1 MNDAIDK
8 VISQARRTDVVAL
21 LQELVRIPSPTGE
34 EEAVQ
39 TLVQGRFVDAGLE
52 VEAFEANL
60 EELREHP
67 AFSAPRSS
75 LERGYAGRPNVIGR
89 LRGAGGG
96 RSLLLFCHADTVPP
110 GPRSA
115 WTRDPFGGEVEG
127 NRLYGRGAGD
137 AKSGLAVMIA
147 CAQALK
153 AAGVRL
159 KGDLTLLS
167 TVEEEE
173 GGGGGMLACVLSGL
187 RADGAVYT
195 HMKPGGLGG
204 VDIGSGGDLSFR
216 VTVPGQA
223 GHKGSAH
230 LFVNAI
236 EKAEHIHAA
245 LRELDAHRGELVREP
260 LVEKRFEISGLEPRT
275 VNLVVTMI
283 RAGVSIGQLPAECA
297 LEGVAGVAP
306 RESLDEV
313 KRLVEDHLARA
324 AAADPWLREHPP
336 RLEWTE
342 RRAEPCLTDPE
353 HPFVKT
359 ALAVAER
366 VTGRPCQRQA
376 LNGTTD
382 MRFPVLY
389 GDTPTIMFGG
399 ECPRGH
405 IPDEFT
411 YIDELE
417 LSVEG
422 LLHLIIEWCGVN
434 A

>member
-1 MNDAIDK
+1 MKDALEK
-8 VISQARRTDVVAL
+8 VISQARRIDVVAL

-34 EEAVQ
+34 EAAVQ
-39 TLVQGRFVDAGLE
+39 ALVQKRFAGAGLDM
-52 VEAFEANL
+52 EAFEANL

-67 AFSAPRSS
+67 AFSAPRFS
-75 LERGYAGRPNVIGR
+75 LEKGYAGRPNVFGR
-89 LRGAGGG
+89 MRGAGGG

-110 GPRSA
+110 GPRTA
-115 WTRDPFGGEVEG
+115 WTRDPFGGEVED
-127 NRLYGRGAGD
+127 NRLYGRGSGD

-153 AAGVRL
+153 DAGVRL

-173 GGGGGMLACVLSGL
+173 GGGGGMLACVLRGL
-187 RADGAVYT
+187 KADGAVYT
-195 HMKPGGLGG
+195 HMKPGGFGG
-204 VDIGSGGDLSFR
+204 VDIGSGGDVSFR
-216 VTVPGQA
+216 ITVPGQA

-236 EKAEHIHAA
+236 EKAEKVHAA
-245 LRELDAHRGELVREP
+245 LRELDAQRGAMVREP

-283 RAGVSIGQLPAECA
+283 RAGVSIGQLPAECI

-306 RESLDEV
+306 KESLEEV
-313 KRLVEDHLARA
+313 RELLESHVARA
-324 AAADPWLREHPP
+324 AEADSWLRENPP

-342 RRAEPCLTDPE
+342 RRAQSCLTDSE
-353 HPFVKT
+353 HPFVRT
-359 ALAVAER
+359 ALSVAER
-366 VTGRPCQRQA
+366 VTSRPSQLQA

-382 MRFPVLY
+382 MRFPILY

-399 ECPRGH
+399 NCPRGH

-411 YIDELE
+411 YIDELQ

-422 LLHLIIEWCGVN
+422 LLHLILEWCGV

>member
-1 MNDAIDK
+1 MKDALEK
-8 VISQARRTDVVAL
+8 VISQARRIDVVAL

-34 EEAVQ
+34 EAAVQ
-39 TLVQGRFVDAGLE
+39 ALVQERFAGAGLE
-52 VEAFEANL
+52 MEAFEANL

-67 AFSAPRSS
+67 AFSAPRFS
-75 LERGYAGRPNVIGR
+75 LEKGYAGRPNVFGR
-89 LRGAGGG
+89 MRGAGGG

-110 GPRSA
+110 GPRTA
-115 WTRDPFGGEVEG
+115 WTRDPFGGEVED
-127 NRLYGRGAGD
+127 NRLYGRGSGD

-147 CAQALK
+147 CAQALQG
-153 AAGVRL
+153 AGVRL
-159 KGDLTLLS
+159 KGDITLLS

-173 GGGGGMLACVLSGL
+173 GGGGGMLACVLRGL
-187 RADGAVYT
+187 KADGAVYT
-195 HMKPGGLGG
+195 HMKPGGFGG
-204 VDIGSGGDLSFR
+204 VDIGSGGDVSFR
-216 VTVPGQA
+216 ITVPGQA

-236 EKAEHIHAA
+236 EKAEKVHAA
-245 LRELDAHRGELVREP
+245 LRELDAQRGAIVREP

-283 RAGVSIGQLPAECA
+283 RAGVSIGQLPAECI

-306 RESLDEV
+306 KESLEEV
-313 KRLVEDHLARA
+313 RELLESHVARA
-324 AAADPWLREHPP
+324 AEADSWLRENPP

-342 RRAEPCLTDPE
+342 RRAQSCLTDSE
-353 HPFVKT
+353 HPFVRT
-359 ALAVAER
+359 ALSVAER
-366 VTGRPCQRQA
+366 VTGRPSQRQA

-382 MRFPVLY
+382 MRFPILY

-399 ECPRGH
+399 NCPRGH

-411 YIDELE
+411 YIDELQ

-422 LLHLIIEWCGVN
+422 LLHLILEWCGV

>member
-1 MNDAIDK
+1 MKDALEK
-8 VISQARRTDVVAL
+8 VISQARRIDVVAL

-34 EEAVQ
+34 EAAVQ
-39 TLVQGRFVDAGLE
+39 ALVQERFAGAGLE
-52 VEAFEANL
+52 MEAFEANL

-67 AFSAPRSS
+67 AFSAPRFS
-75 LERGYAGRPNVIGR
+75 LEKGYAGRPNVFGR
-89 LRGAGGG
+89 MRGAGGG

-110 GPRSA
+110 GPRTA
-115 WTRDPFGGEVEG
+115 WTRDPFGGEVED
-127 NRLYGRGAGD
+127 NRLYGRGSGD

-147 CAQALK
+147 CAQALQD
-153 AAGVRL
+153 AGVRL
-159 KGDLTLLS
+159 RGDLTLLS

-173 GGGGGMLACVLSGL
+173 GGGGGMLACVLRGL
-187 RADGAVYT
+187 KADGAVYT
-195 HMKPGGLGG
+195 HMKPGGFGG
-204 VDIGSGGDLSFR
+204 VDIGSGGDVSFR
-216 VTVPGQA
+216 ITVPGQA

-236 EKAEHIHAA
+236 EKAEKVHAA
-245 LRELDAHRGELVREP
+245 LRELDAQRGAMVREP

-283 RAGVSIGQLPAECA
+283 RAGVSIGQLPAECI

-306 RESLDEV
+306 KESLEGV
-313 KRLVEDHLARA
+313 RELLESHVARA
-324 AAADPWLREHPP
+324 AEADSWLRENPP

-342 RRAEPCLTDPE
+342 RRAQSCLTDSE
-353 HPFVKT
+353 HPFVRT
-359 ALAVAER
+359 ALSVAER
-366 VTGRPCQRQA
+366 VTGRPSQRQA

-382 MRFPVLY
+382 MRFPILY

-399 ECPRGH
+399 NCPRGH

-411 YIDELE
+411 YIDELQ
-417 LSVEG
+417 LSVDG
-422 LLHLIIEWCGVN
+422 LLHLILEWCGV

>member
-1 MNDAIDK
+1 MKDALEK
-8 VISQARRTDVVAL
+8 VISQARRIDVVAL

-34 EEAVQ
+34 EAAVQ
-39 TLVQGRFVDAGLE
+39 ALVQKRFAGAGLE
-52 VEAFEANL
+52 MEAFEANL

-67 AFSAPRSS
+67 AFSAPRFS
-75 LERGYAGRPNVIGR
+75 LEKGYAGRPNVFGR
-89 LRGAGGG
+89 MRGAGGG

-110 GPRSA
+110 GPRTA
-115 WTRDPFGGEVEG
+115 WTRDPFGGEVED
-127 NRLYGRGAGD
+127 NRLYGRGSGD

-147 CAQALK
+147 CAQALQG
-153 AAGVRL
+153 AGVRL
-159 KGDLTLLS
+159 RGDLTLLS

-173 GGGGGMLACVLSGL
+173 GGGGGMLACVLRGL
-187 RADGAVYT
+187 KADGAVYT
-195 HMKPGGLGG
+195 HMKPGGFGG
-204 VDIGSGGDLSFR
+204 VDIGSGGDVSFR
-216 VTVPGQA
+216 ITVPGQA

-236 EKAEHIHAA
+236 EKAEKVHAA
-245 LRELDAHRGELVREP
+245 LRELDAQRGAMVREP

-283 RAGVSIGQLPAECA
+283 RAGVSIGQLPAECI

-306 RESLDEV
+306 KESLKEV
-313 KRLVEDHLARA
+313 RELLESHVARA
-324 AAADPWLREHPP
+324 AEADPWLRENPP

-342 RRAEPCLTDPE
+342 RRAQSCLTDSE
-353 HPFVKT
+353 HPFVRT
-359 ALAVAER
+359 ALSVAER
-366 VTGRPCQRQA
+366 VTGRPSQLQA

-382 MRFPVLY
+382 MRFPILY

-399 ECPRGH
+399 NCPRGH

-411 YIDELE
+411 YIDELQ

-422 LLHLIIEWCGVN
+422 LLHLILEWCGV

>member
-1 MNDAIDK
+1 MKDALEK
-8 VISQARRTDVVAL
+8 VISQARRIDVVAL

-34 EEAVQ
+34 EAAVQ
-39 TLVQGRFVDAGLE
+39 ALVQERFAGAGLE
-52 VEAFEANL
+52 MEAFEANL

-67 AFSAPRSS
+67 AFSAPRFS
-75 LERGYAGRPNVIGR
+75 LEKGYAGRPNVFGR
-89 LRGAGGG
+89 MRGAGGG

-110 GPRSA
+110 GPRTA
-115 WTRDPFGGEVEG
+115 WTRDPFGGEVED
-127 NRLYGRGAGD
+127 NRLYGRGSGD

-147 CAQALK
+147 CAQALQG
-153 AAGVRL
+153 AGVRL
-159 KGDLTLLS
+159 RGDLTLLS

-173 GGGGGMLACVLSGL
+173 GGGGGMLACVLRGL
-187 RADGAVYT
+187 KADGAVYT
-195 HMKPGGLGG
+195 HMKPGGFGG
-204 VDIGSGGDLSFR
+204 VDIGSGGDVSFR
-216 VTVPGQA
+216 ITVPGQA

-236 EKAEHIHAA
+236 EKAEKVHAA
-245 LRELDAHRGELVREP
+245 LRELDAQRGAMVREP

-283 RAGVSIGQLPAECA
+283 RAGVSIGQLPAECI

-306 RESLDEV
+306 KESLEEV
-313 KRLVEDHLARA
+313 RELLESHVARA
-324 AAADPWLREHPP
+324 AEADSWLRENPP

-342 RRAEPCLTDPE
+342 RRAQSCLTDSE
-353 HPFVKT
+353 HPFVRT
-359 ALAVAER
+359 ALSVAER
-366 VTGRPCQRQA
+366 VTGRPSQRQA

-382 MRFPVLY
+382 MRFPILY

-399 ECPRGH
+399 NCPRGH

-411 YIDELE
+411 YIDELQ

-422 LLHLIIEWCGVN
+422 LLHLILEWCGV

>member
-1 MNDAIDK
+1 MKDALEK
-8 VISQARRTDVVAL
+8 VISQARRIDVVAL

-34 EEAVQ
+34 EAAVQ
-39 TLVQGRFVDAGLE
+39 ALVQERFAGAGLE
-52 VEAFEANL
+52 MEAFEANL

-67 AFSAPRSS
+67 AFSAPRFS
-75 LERGYAGRPNVIGR
+75 LEKGYAGRPNVFGR
-89 LRGAGGG
+89 MRGAGGG

-110 GPRSA
+110 GPRTA
-115 WTRDPFGGEVEG
+115 WTRDPFGGEVED
-127 NRLYGRGAGD
+127 NRLYGRGSGD

-147 CAQALK
+147 CAQALQG
-153 AAGVRL
+153 AGVRL
-159 KGDLTLLS
+159 RGDLTLLS

-173 GGGGGMLACVLSGL
+173 GGGGGMLACVLRGL
-187 RADGAVYT
+187 KADGAVYT
-195 HMKPGGLGG
+195 HMKPGGFGG
-204 VDIGSGGDLSFR
+204 VDIGSGGDVSFR
-216 VTVPGQA
+216 ITVPGQA

-236 EKAEHIHAA
+236 EKAEKVHAA
-245 LRELDAHRGELVREP
+245 LRELDAQRGAMVREP

-283 RAGVSIGQLPAECA
+283 RAGVSIGQLPAECI

-306 RESLDEV
+306 KESIEEVREL
-313 KRLVEDHLARA
+313 LEDHVARA
-324 AAADPWLREHPP
+324 AEADSWLRENPP

-342 RRAEPCLTDPE
+342 RRAQSCLTDSK
-353 HPFVKT
+353 HPFVRT
-359 ALAVAER
+359 ALSVAER
-366 VTGRPCQRQA
+366 VTGRPSQLQA

-382 MRFPVLY
+382 MRFPILY

-399 ECPRGH
+399 NCPRGH

-411 YIDELE
+411 YIDELQ

-422 LLHLIIEWCGVN
+422 LLHLILEWCGV

>member
-1 MNDAIDK
+1 MKDALEK
-8 VISQARRTDVVAL
+8 VISQARRIDVVAL

-34 EEAVQ
+34 EAAVQ
-39 TLVQGRFVDAGLE
+39 ALVQERFAGAGLE
-52 VEAFEANL
+52 MEAFEANL

-67 AFSAPRSS
+67 AFSAPRFS
-75 LERGYAGRPNVIGR
+75 LEKGYAGRPNVFGR
-89 LRGAGGG
+89 MRGAGGG

-110 GPRSA
+110 GPRTA
-115 WTRDPFGGEVEG
+115 WTRDPFGGEVED
-127 NRLYGRGAGD
+127 NRLYGRGSGD

-153 AAGVRL
+153 DAGVRL
-159 KGDLTLLS
+159 RGDLTLLS

-173 GGGGGMLACVLSGL
+173 GGGGGMLACVLRGL
-187 RADGAVYT
+187 KADGAVYT
-195 HMKPGGLGG
+195 HMKPGGFGG
-204 VDIGSGGDLSFR
+204 VDIGSGGDVSFR
-216 VTVPGQA
+216 ITVPGQA

-236 EKAEHIHAA
+236 EKAEKVHAA
-245 LRELDAHRGELVREP
+245 LRELDAQRGAMVREP

-283 RAGVSIGQLPAECA
+283 RAGVSIGQLPAECI

-306 RESLDEV
+306 KESLEEV
-313 KRLVEDHLARA
+313 RELLESHVARA
-324 AAADPWLREHPP
+324 AEADSWLRENPP

-342 RRAEPCLTDPE
+342 RRAQSCLTDSE
-353 HPFVKT
+353 HPFVRT
-359 ALAVAER
+359 ALSVAER
-366 VTGRPCQRQA
+366 VTGRPSQLQA

-382 MRFPVLY
+382 MRFPILY

-399 ECPRGH
+399 NCPRGH

-411 YIDELE
+411 YIDELQ

-422 LLHLIIEWCGVN
+422 LLHLILEWCGV

>member
-1 MNDAIDK
+1 MKDALEK
-8 VISQARRTDVVAL
+8 VISQARRIDVVAL

-34 EEAVQ
+34 EAAVQ
-39 TLVQGRFVDAGLE
+39 ALVQKRFAGAGLE
-52 VEAFEANL
+52 MEAFEANL

-67 AFSAPRSS
+67 AFSAPRFS
-75 LERGYAGRPNVIGR
+75 LEKGYAGRPNVFGR
-89 LRGAGGG
+89 MRGAGGG

-110 GPRSA
+110 GPRTA
-115 WTRDPFGGEVEG
+115 WTRDPFGGEVED
-127 NRLYGRGAGD
+127 NRLYGRGSGD

-147 CAQALK
+147 CAQALQG
-153 AAGVRL
+153 AGVRL
-159 KGDLTLLS
+159 RGDLTLLS

-173 GGGGGMLACVLSGL
+173 GGGGGMLACVLRGL
-187 RADGAVYT
+187 KADGAVYT
-195 HMKPGGLGG
+195 HMKPGGFGG
-204 VDIGSGGDLSFR
+204 VDIGSGGDVSFR
-216 VTVPGQA
+216 ITVPGQA

-236 EKAEHIHAA
+236 EKAEKVHAA
-245 LRELDAHRGELVREP
+245 LRELDAQRGAMVREP

-283 RAGVSIGQLPAECA
+283 RAGVSIGQLPAECI

-306 RESLDEV
+306 KESLEEV
-313 KRLVEDHLARA
+313 RELLESHVARA
-324 AAADPWLREHPP
+324 AEADSWLRENPP

-342 RRAEPCLTDPE
+342 RRAQSCLTDSE
-353 HPFVKT
+353 HPFVRT
-359 ALAVAER
+359 ALSVAER
-366 VTGRPCQRQA
+366 VTGRPAQRQA

-382 MRFPVLY
+382 MRFPILY

-399 ECPRGH
+399 NCPRGH

-411 YIDELE
+411 YIDELQ
-417 LSVEG
+417 LSVDG
-422 LLHLIIEWCGVN
+422 LLHLILEWCGV

>member
-1 MNDAIDK
+1 MKDALEK
-8 VISQARRTDVVAL
+8 VISQARRIDVVAL

-34 EEAVQ
+34 EAAVQ
-39 TLVQGRFVDAGLE
+39 ALVQKRFAGAGLE
-52 VEAFEANL
+52 MEAFEANL

-67 AFSAPRSS
+67 AFSAPRFS
-75 LERGYAGRPNVIGR
+75 LEKGYAGRPNVFGR
-89 LRGAGGG
+89 MRGAGGG

-110 GPRSA
+110 GPRTA
-115 WTRDPFGGEVEG
+115 WTRDPFGGEVED
-127 NRLYGRGAGD
+127 NRLYGRGSGD

-147 CAQALK
+147 CAQALQG
-153 AAGVRL
+153 AGVRL
-159 KGDLTLLS
+159 RGDLTLLS

-173 GGGGGMLACVLSGL
+173 GGGGGMLACVLRGL
-187 RADGAVYT
+187 KADGAVYT
-195 HMKPGGLGG
+195 HMKPGGFGG
-204 VDIGSGGDLSFR
+204 VDIGSGGDVSFR
-216 VTVPGQA
+216 ITVPGQA

-236 EKAEHIHAA
+236 EKAEKVHAA
-245 LRELDAHRGELVREP
+245 LRELDAQRGAMVREP

-283 RAGVSIGQLPAECA
+283 RAGVSIGQLPAECI

-306 RESLDEV
+306 KESLEEV
-313 KRLVEDHLARA
+313 RELLESHVARA
-324 AAADPWLREHPP
+324 AEADSWLRENPP

-342 RRAEPCLTDPE
+342 RRAQSCLTDSE
-353 HPFVKT
+353 HPFVRT
-359 ALAVAER
+359 ALSVAER
-366 VTGRPCQRQA
+366 VTGRPSQLQA

-382 MRFPVLY
+382 MRFPILY

-399 ECPRGH
+399 NCPRGH

-411 YIDELE
+411 YIDELQ

-422 LLHLIIEWCGVN
+422 LLHLILEWCGV

>member
-1 MNDAIDK
+1 MKDALEK
-8 VISQARRTDVVAL
+8 VISQARRIDVVAL

-34 EEAVQ
+34 EAAVQ
-39 TLVQGRFVDAGLE
+39 ALVQERFAGAGLE
-52 VEAFEANL
+52 MEAFEANL

-67 AFSAPRSS
+67 AFSAPRFS
-75 LERGYAGRPNVIGR
+75 LEKGYAGRPNVFGR
-89 LRGAGGG
+89 MRGAGGG

-110 GPRSA
+110 GPRTA
-115 WTRDPFGGEVEG
+115 WTRDPFGGEVED
-127 NRLYGRGAGD
+127 NRLYGRGSGD

-147 CAQALK
+147 CAQALQG
-153 AAGVRL
+153 AGVRL
-159 KGDLTLLS
+159 RGDITLLS

-173 GGGGGMLACVLSGL
+173 GGGGGMLACVLRGL
-187 RADGAVYT
+187 KADGAVYT
-195 HMKPGGLGG
+195 HMKPGGFGG
-204 VDIGSGGDLSFR
+204 VDIGSGGDVSFR
-216 VTVPGQA
+216 ITVPGQA

-236 EKAEHIHAA
+236 EKAEKVHAA
-245 LRELDAHRGELVREP
+245 LRELDAQRGAMVREP

-283 RAGVSIGQLPAECA
+283 RAGVSIGQLPAECI

-306 RESLDEV
+306 KESLEEV
-313 KRLVEDHLARA
+313 RELLEDHVARA
-324 AAADPWLREHPP
+324 AEADSWLRENPP

-342 RRAEPCLTDPE
+342 RRAQSCLTDSE
-353 HPFVKT
+353 HPFVRT
-359 ALAVAER
+359 ALSVAER
-366 VTGRPCQRQA
+366 VTGRPSQLQA

-382 MRFPVLY
+382 MRFPILY

-399 ECPRGH
+399 NCPRGH

-411 YIDELE
+411 YIDELQ

-422 LLHLIIEWCGVN
+422 LLHLILEWCGV

>member
-1 MNDAIDK
+1 MKDALEK
-8 VISQARRTDVVAL
+8 VISQARRIDVVAL

-34 EEAVQ
+34 EGAVQ
-39 TLVQGRFVDAGLE
+39 ALVQKRFAGAGLE
-52 VEAFEANL
+52 MEAFEANL

-67 AFSAPRSS
+67 AFSAPRFS
-75 LERGYAGRPNVIGR
+75 LEKGYAGRPNVFGR
-89 LRGAGGG
+89 MRGAGGG

-110 GPRSA
+110 GPRTA
-115 WTRDPFGGEVEG
+115 WTRDPFGGEVED
-127 NRLYGRGAGD
+127 NRLYGRGSGD

-147 CAQALK
+147 CAQALQG
-153 AAGVRL
+153 AGVRL
-159 KGDLTLLS
+159 RGDLTLLS

-173 GGGGGMLACVLSGL
+173 GGGGGMLACVLRGL
-187 RADGAVYT
+187 KADGAVYT
-195 HMKPGGLGG
+195 HMKPGGFGG
-204 VDIGSGGDLSFR
+204 VDIGSGGDVSFR
-216 VTVPGQA
+216 ITVPGQA

-236 EKAEHIHAA
+236 EKAEKVHAA
-245 LRELDAHRGELVREP
+245 LRELDAQRGAMVREP

-283 RAGVSIGQLPAECA
+283 RAGVSIGQLPAECI

-306 RESLDEV
+306 KESLEEV
-313 KRLVEDHLARA
+313 RELLESHVARA
-324 AAADPWLREHPP
+324 AEADPWLRENPP

-342 RRAEPCLTDPE
+342 RRAQSCLTDSE
-353 HPFVKT
+353 HPFVRT
-359 ALAVAER
+359 ALSVAER
-366 VTGRPCQRQA
+366 VTGRPAQRQA

-382 MRFPVLY
+382 MRFPILY

-399 ECPRGH
+399 NCPRGH

-411 YIDELE
+411 YIDELQ
-417 LSVEG
+417 LSVDG
-422 LLHLIIEWCGVN
+422 LLHLILEWCGV

>member
-1 MNDAIDK
+1 MKDALEK
-8 VISQARRTDVVAL
+8 VISQARRIDVVAL

-34 EEAVQ
+34 EAAVQ
-39 TLVQGRFVDAGLE
+39 ALVQKRFAGAGLDM
-52 VEAFEANL
+52 EAFEANL
-60 EELREHP
+60 EELRKHP
-67 AFSAPRSS
+67 AFSAPRFS
-75 LERGYAGRPNVIGR
+75 LEKGYAGRPNVFGR
-89 LRGAGGG
+89 MRGAGGG

-110 GPRSA
+110 GPRTA
-115 WTRDPFGGEVEG
+115 WTRDPFGGEVED
-127 NRLYGRGAGD
+127 NRLYGRGSGD

-147 CAQALK
+147 CAQALQG
-153 AAGVRL
+153 AGVRL
-159 KGDLTLLS
+159 RGDLTLLS

-173 GGGGGMLACVLSGL
+173 GGGGGMLACVLRGL
-187 RADGAVYT
+187 KADGAVYT
-195 HMKPGGLGG
+195 HMKPGGFGG
-204 VDIGSGGDLSFR
+204 VDIGSGGDVSFR
-216 VTVPGQA
+216 ITVPGQA

-236 EKAEHIHAA
+236 EKAEKVHAA
-245 LRELDAHRGELVREP
+245 LRELDAQRGAMVREP

-283 RAGVSIGQLPAECA
+283 RAGVSIGQLPAECI

-306 RESLDEV
+306 KESLEEV
-313 KRLVEDHLARA
+313 RELLEDHVARA
-324 AAADPWLREHPP
+324 AEADSWLRENPP

-342 RRAEPCLTDPE
+342 RRAQSCLTDSE
-353 HPFVKT
+353 HPFVRT
-359 ALAVAER
+359 ALSVAER
-366 VTGRPCQRQA
+366 VTGRPSQLQA

-382 MRFPVLY
+382 MRFPILY

-399 ECPRGH
+399 NCPRGH

-411 YIDELE
+411 YIDELQ

-422 LLHLIIEWCGVN
+422 LLHLILEWCGV

>member
-1 MNDAIDK
+1 MKDALEK
-8 VISQARRTDVVAL
+8 VISQARQIDVVAL

-34 EEAVQ
+34 EGAVQ
-39 TLVQGRFVDAGLE
+39 ALVQKRFADTGLE
-52 VEAFEANL
+52 MEAFEANL

-67 AFSAPRSS
+67 AFSAPRFS
-75 LERGYAGRPNVIGR
+75 LEKGYAGRPNVLGR
-89 LRGAGGG
+89 MRGAGGG

-110 GPRSA
+110 GPRTA
-115 WTRDPFGGEVEG
+115 WTRDPFGGEVED
-127 NRLYGRGAGD
+127 NRLYGRGSGD

-147 CAQALK
+147 CAQALQG
-153 AAGVRL
+153 AGVRL

-173 GGGGGMLACVLSGL
+173 GGGGGMLACVLRGL
-187 RADGAVYT
+187 KADGAVYT

-204 VDIGSGGDLSFR
+204 VDIGSGGDVSFR
-216 VTVPGQA
+216 ITVPGQA

-236 EKAEHIHAA
+236 EKAEKIHAA
-245 LRELDAHRGELVREP
+245 LRELDAHRGATVREP

-275 VNLVVTMI
+275 VNLVVTMV
-283 RAGVSIGQLPAECA
+283 RAGVSIGQLPAECV

-306 RESLDEV
+306 KESLEEV
-313 KRLVEDHLARA
+313 KKLVEDHLTRA
-324 AAADPWLREHPP
+324 AEADSWLREHPP

-342 RRAEPCLTDPE
+342 RRAQSCLTDSK
-353 HPFVKT
+353 HPFVRT
-359 ALAVAER
+359 ALSVAER
-366 VTGRPCQRQA
+366 VTGRPSQLQA

-382 MRFPVLY
+382 MRFPILY

-399 ECPRGH
+399 NCPRGH

-411 YIDELE
+411 YIDELQ

-422 LLHLIIEWCGVN
+422 LLHLILEWCGV

>member
-1 MNDAIDK
+1 MKDALEK
-8 VISQARRTDVVAL
+8 VISQARRIDVVAL
-21 LQELVRIPSPTGE
+21 LQELVRIPSPTGLE
-34 EEAVQ
+34 AAVQ
-39 TLVQGRFVDAGLE
+39 ALVQERFAGAGLE
-52 VEAFEANL
+52 MEAFEANL

-67 AFSAPRSS
+67 AFSAPRFS
-75 LERGYAGRPNVIGR
+75 LEKGYAGRPNVFGR
-89 LRGAGGG
+89 MRGAGGG

-110 GPRSA
+110 GPRTA
-115 WTRDPFGGEVEG
+115 WTRDPFGGEVED
-127 NRLYGRGAGD
+127 NRLYGRGSGD

-153 AAGVRL
+153 DAGVRL
-159 KGDLTLLS
+159 RGDLTLLS

-173 GGGGGMLACVLSGL
+173 GGGGGMLACVLRGL
-187 RADGAVYT
+187 KADGAVYT
-195 HMKPGGLGG
+195 HMKPGGFGG
-204 VDIGSGGDLSFR
+204 VDIGSGGDVSFR
-216 VTVPGQA
+216 ITVPGQA

-236 EKAEHIHAA
+236 EKAEKVHAA
-245 LRELDAHRGELVREP
+245 LRELDAQRGAMVREP

-283 RAGVSIGQLPAECA
+283 RAGVSIGQLPAECI

-306 RESLDEV
+306 KESLEEV
-313 KRLVEDHLARA
+313 RELLEDHVARA
-324 AAADPWLREHPP
+324 AEADSWLRENPP

-342 RRAEPCLTDPE
+342 RRAQSCLTDSE
-353 HPFVKT
+353 HPFVRT
-359 ALAVAER
+359 ALSVAER
-366 VTGRPCQRQA
+366 VTGRPAQRQA

-382 MRFPVLY
+382 MRFPILY

-399 ECPRGH
+399 NCPRGH

-411 YIDELE
+411 YIDELQ

-422 LLHLIIEWCGVN
+422 LLHLILEWCGV

>member
-1 MNDAIDK
+1 MKDALEK
-8 VISQARRTDVVAL
+8 VISQARRIDVVAL

-34 EEAVQ
+34 EAAVQ
-39 TLVQGRFVDAGLE
+39 ALVQERFAGAGLDM
-52 VEAFEANL
+52 EAFEANL

-67 AFSAPRSS
+67 AFSAPRFS
-75 LERGYAGRPNVIGR
+75 LEKGYAGRPNVFGR
-89 LRGAGGG
+89 MRGAGGG

-110 GPRSA
+110 GPRTA
-115 WTRDPFGGEVEG
+115 WTRDPFGGEVED
-127 NRLYGRGAGD
+127 NRLYGRGSGD

-147 CAQALK
+147 CAQALQG
-153 AAGVRL
+153 AGVRL
-159 KGDLTLLS
+159 RGDLTLLS

-173 GGGGGMLACVLSGL
+173 GGGGGMLACVLRGL
-187 RADGAVYT
+187 KADGAVYT
-195 HMKPGGLGG
+195 HMKPGGFGG
-204 VDIGSGGDLSFR
+204 VDIGSGGDVSFR
-216 VTVPGQA
+216 ITVPGQA

-236 EKAEHIHAA
+236 EKAEKVHAA
-245 LRELDAHRGELVREP
+245 LRELDAQRGAMVREP

-283 RAGVSIGQLPAECA
+283 RAGVSIGQLPAECI

-306 RESLDEV
+306 KESLEEV
-313 KRLVEDHLARA
+313 RELVESHVARA
-324 AAADPWLREHPP
+324 AEADSWLRENPP

-342 RRAEPCLTDPE
+342 RRAQSCLTDSE
-353 HPFVKT
+353 HPFVRT
-359 ALAVAER
+359 ALSVAER
-366 VTGRPCQRQA
+366 VTGRPSQRQA

-382 MRFPVLY
+382 MRFPILY

-399 ECPRGH
+399 NCPRGH

-411 YIDELE
+411 YIDELQ
-417 LSVEG
+417 LSVDG
-422 LLHLIIEWCGVN
+422 LLHLILEWCGV

>member
-1 MNDAIDK
+1 MKDALEK
-8 VISQARRTDVVAL
+8 VISQARQIDVVAL

-34 EEAVQ
+34 EGAVQ
-39 TLVQGRFVDAGLE
+39 TLVQERFADAGLE
-52 VEAFEANL
+52 IEAFEANL

-67 AFSAPRSS
+67 AFSVPRFS
-75 LERGYAGRPNVIGR
+75 LEKGYAGRPNVLGR
-89 LRGAGGG
+89 MRGAGGG

-115 WTRDPFGGEVEG
+115 WTRDPFGGEVED
-127 NRLYGRGAGD
+127 NRLYGRGSGD

-147 CAQALK
+147 CAQALQG
-153 AAGVRL
+153 AGVRL
-159 KGDLTLLS
+159 NGDLTLLS

-173 GGGGGMLACVLSGL
+173 GGGGGMLACVLRGL
-187 RADGAVYT
+187 KADGAVYT

-204 VDIGSGGDLSFR
+204 VDIGSGGDVSFR
-216 VTVPGQA
+216 ITVPGQA

-236 EKAEHIHAA
+236 EKAEKIHAA
-245 LRELDAHRGELVREP
+245 LRDLDAHRGATICEP

-275 VNLVVTMI
+275 VNLVVTMV
-283 RAGVSIGQLPAECA
+283 RAGVSIGQLPAECI
-297 LEGVAGVAP
+297 LEGVVGVAP

-313 KRLVEDHLARA
+313 KKLVESHVARA
-324 AAADPWLREHPP
+324 AEADSWLREHPP

-342 RRAEPCLTDPE
+342 RRAQSCLTDSE
-353 HPFVKT
+353 HPFVRT
-359 ALAVAER
+359 ALSVAER
-366 VTGRPCQRQA
+366 VTGRPSQLQA

-382 MRFPVLY
+382 MRFPILY

-399 ECPRGH
+399 NCPRGH

-411 YIDELE
+411 YIDELQ
-417 LSVEG
+417 LSVDG
-422 LLHLIIEWCGVN
+422 LLHLILEWCGV